1 MNFFIFTIFLYIEVI
16 FGTMRVVI
24 LLLML
29 LLLIPVAFSATI
41 YGTIYDLSLNKADNV
56 KVEVNT
62 EPRQFYVSKNGSYA
76 FNVPIGNYNVKAEQ
90 HIGNLLVSSV
100 TENITIKDN
109 WVYVLDLIL
118 FPKIEEELENDIEVI
133 QIPERR
139 FDFLPVII
147 LLLSVAFL
155 IYFFKRKKAVKK
167 EVEKEY
173 KDIKAESDLDE
184 VIRII
189 KEEGGRATQKDIRK
203 KIPLSEAKISLMIAQ
218 LESEGKIRKIKK
230 GRGNI
235 IILNK

>member
-139 FDFLPVII
+139 F
-147 LLLSVAFL
+147 
-155 IYFFKRKKAVKK
+155 YFFKRKKAVKK

-218 LESEGKIRKIKK
+218 LESEGKIKKIKK

-235 IILNK
+235 IILNR

>member
-62 EPRQFYVSKNGSYA
+62 EPRQFYVSKNGCYA

-109 WVYVLDLIL
+109 GVYVLDLIL

-230 GRGNI
+230 GS
-235 IILNK
+235 L

>member
-203 KIPLSEAKISLMIAQ
+203 KIPLSEAKISPMIAQ

>member
-109 WVYVLDLIL
+109 GVYVLDLIL

-133 QIPERR
+133 QIPDRR

-147 LLLSVAFL
+147 LLLAVAFL
-155 IYFFKRKKAVKK
+155 IYFFKRKKTVKK
-167 EVEKEY
+167 EVEREY
-173 KDIKAESDLDE
+173 NDIQAESDLDE
-184 VIRII
+184 IIKII

-218 LESEGKIRKIKK
+218 LESEGKIKKIKK

-235 IILNK
+235 IILNR

>member
-218 LESEGKIRKIKK
+218 LESEGKIKKIKK

-235 IILNK
+235 IILNR

>member
-184 VIRII
+184 IIKII

>member
-29 LLLIPVAFSATI
+29 LLLNPVAFSATI

>member
-62 EPRQFYVSKNGSYA
+62 EPRQFYVSKNSSYA

-218 LESEGKIRKIKK
+218 LESEGKIKKIKK

-235 IILNK
+235 IILNR